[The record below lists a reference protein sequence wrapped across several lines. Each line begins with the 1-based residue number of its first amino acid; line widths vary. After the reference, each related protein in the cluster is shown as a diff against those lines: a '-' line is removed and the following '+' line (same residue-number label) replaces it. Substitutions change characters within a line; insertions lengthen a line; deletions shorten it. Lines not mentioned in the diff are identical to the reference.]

1 MGRSRIARFAVS
13 MSMFLCPLIG
23 FTADKPSLDTG
34 DTAWLLTATALVL
47 FMTLP
52 GLAAFYSG
60 LVRTKNV
67 LSVLIQCFAITCI
80 VSVLWW
86 AGAYALAFGDGGAW
100 QPFIGSLSKAL
111 FANVGRDAMSGSL

>member
-1 MGRSRIARFAVS
+1 MSRSCIARFAVS
-13 MSMFLCPLIG
+13 MGLLLCPILG
-23 FTADKPSLDTG
+23 FAADKATLDTG

-60 LVRTKNV
+60 LVRSKNV

-86 AGAYALAFGDGGAW
+86 AGAYGLAFGDGGSA
-100 QPFIGSLSKAL
+100 QPFVGSLSKAM
-111 FANVGRDAMSGSL
+111 FSGVGR